1 MTTTLLILLIPVIIF
16 IAMHFISKASKS
28 LHYAMIGISILTLFV
43 SQFYQFEKNP
53 SNLVLIIALV
63 IFGNFH
69 YRHKKAI

>member
-28 LHYAMIGISILTLFV
+28 LHYALIGISIVTLFV

-63 IFGNFH
+63 IFGNFY
-69 YRHKKAI
+69 YRHRKAI

>member
-1 MTTTLLILLIPVIIF
+1 MTTSILILLIPVIIF

-28 LHYAMIGISILTLFV
+28 LHYALIGISIVTLFV

-63 IFGNFH
+63 IFGNFY
-69 YRHKKAI
+69 YRHRKAI

>member
-1 MTTTLLILLIPVIIF
+1 MTTSLLIILIPVIIF

-28 LHYAMIGISILTLFV
+28 LHYALIGISIVTLFV

-63 IFGNFH
+63 IFGNFY
-69 YRHKKAI
+69 YRHRKAI